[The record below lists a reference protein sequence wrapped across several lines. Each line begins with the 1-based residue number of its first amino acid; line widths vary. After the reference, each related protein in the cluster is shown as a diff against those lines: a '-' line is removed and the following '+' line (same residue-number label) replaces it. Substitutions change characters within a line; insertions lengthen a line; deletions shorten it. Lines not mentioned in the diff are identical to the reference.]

1 MLYNN
6 LFKLAAHGEVMV
18 EKVFLTGHQDFDLSR
33 KLVRMIYDDGF
44 FPNVIIGIWKGG
56 TPVAITIHDS
66 FKALARFHSFQEPR
80 YHNAVKAESDGYV
93 HIKNMGTVLGE
104 VRDNDRVLIV
114 GNVSKG
120 GSTIDAIVEGLRSN
134 GKTNLDIHSAVQV
147 FRRHQQGKR
156 PDYVAMDAEQPVI
169 FPYQLDHLTDDEIE
183 QHRPEVAGF
192 LLRDK
197 GMIVP
202 SAPPG
207 VVEGKMLFVLDEH
220 IYPMA
225 RELAL
230 KAYLDGVRP
239 SYLVG
244 VWRGGTPVG
253 IAMYDVFCALA
264 ERKGFPKPGFHNV
277 VKTASYEGIDAAGKV
292 TVANMPAV
300 LDELATHDR
309 VLICEDVFE
318 RGLTSLALSEPLN
331 KQGIAHSFYVLFD
344 KPKNRGTKTKP
355 CGALYTTDYW
365 VVMPHETEEWLPKT
379 SERLLAS
386 PEHQSNL
393 VKYRGELAQ
402 LFIPEASAPAPVRP
416 SS

>member
-1 MLYNN
+1 M
-6 LFKLAAHGEVMV
+6 ETR
-18 EKVFLTGHQDFDLSR
+18 FLTGHEDFDLSR
-33 KLVRMIYDDGF
+33 RLVRDIYTSGF
-44 FPNVIIGIWKGG
+44 FPDVIIGIWKGG
-56 TPVAITIHDS
+56 TPAAITLHDS
-66 FKALARFHSFQEPR
+66 FKALARFHGFREPR

-93 HIKNMGTVLGE
+93 HIKNMGPVLEE

-120 GSTIDAIVEGLRSN
+120 GSTIDAIVTGLRSN
-134 GKTNLDIHSAVQV
+134 GKTGLEIRSAAQV
-147 FRRHQQGKR
+147 FRTDQQGRR
-156 PDYVAMDAEQPVI
+156 PDYVAMETDQLVV
-169 FPYQLDHLTDDEIE
+169 FPYQMYYHDSRSDEDKLLTDDEIE

-207 VVEGKMLFVLDEH
+207 IVDGNMLFVLDQH
-220 IYPMA
+220 LYPLA

-253 IAMYDVFCALA
+253 IAMYDVFMALA
-264 ERKGFPKPGFHNV
+264 ERKGFAKPGYHNV
-277 VKTASYEGIDAAGKV
+277 VKTESYEGLGTAGV
-292 TVANMPAV
+292 VRVANMKAIVDDLAV
-300 LDELATHDR
+300 YDH

-318 RGLTSLALSEPLN
+318 RGLTSVALTSQFHQE
-331 KQGIAHSFYVLFD
+331 GVGHSFYVLFD
-344 KPKNRGTKTKP
+344 KPKNRETKTKP
-355 CGALYTTDYW
+355 DGALYTTDKW
-365 VVMPHETEEWLPKT
+365 VVMPHETEEWLPRTK
-379 SERLLAS
+379 EGLLKS
-386 PEHQSNL
+386 PEHQQRL
-393 VKYRGELAQ
+393 VKYRGELAS
-402 LFIPEASAPAPVRP
+402 LFIPEGVSSPAPVRP